1 MNLKNTKV
9 MQPKLTALRSNTLSP
24 QSTTEKPLVALKNT
38 CSVAQKPIY
47 KFHQKGADAEALVQ
61 SYFLSR
67 GWSVFSQRAKLE
79 GVEVDLIVEKAGRR
93 VLLEVKLLD
102 HSWRAFERVGTKQI
116 QRLKYVLFGMRKHVL
131 KDNDLSLR
139 IEGFVVFVL
148 PNAKLHFI
156 SLDEII

>member
-1 MNLKNTKV
+1 M
-9 MQPKLTALRSNTLSP
+9 
-24 QSTTEKPLVALKNT
+24 
-38 CSVAQKPIY
+38 QKPKY

-67 GWSVFSQRAKLE
+67 GWSILSQRAKLE

-116 QRLKYVLFGMRKHVL
+116 QRLKYVLFGMRKRVL
-131 KDNDLSLR
+131 RDDNDLCLK

-148 PNAKLHFI
+148 PNAKLYFI